1 MGGETEVAIGGR
13 ASRFTGGS
21 AALAAAPL
29 WAIVGVCCAL
39 PLGWMAWQVVSRPE
53 VLAGVKW
60 SGFQWRLL
68 GRTVLYNGAV
78 AVLATG
84 LGMPAALVVGRGRG
98 WASRMIVLVLPL
110 GLLVPSIVYTYGWM
124 QVFRLMGVNFD
135 PAGGADVLR
144 CVWVLSAWL
153 WALPAAV
160 VGVSL
165 RLSDSQV
172 QQQAMLDGALW
183 RVTLRQMA
191 GPIVA
196 SMAMV
201 MVLAMQEFVV
211 YERSGISVVATEIR
225 TVFETGSVG
234 LSSSAITGV
243 TGGSSR
249 AGVEQADR
257 AAGAVTTALPVL
269 VIVAGLSLV
278 AMWNVKGSGGENGGV
293 GGWPKVLNAGAGA
306 MVAAGAIVLL
316 TLAAPTVAMVVS
328 MKRPISPV
336 HSWAVLGPQV
346 SGSVLIGFLTA
357 LAGMGIA
364 MLACVRPGRWLVG
377 VALVSFLVGGELLA
391 IADIRIYNRSDPWP
405 INSLCGS
412 GREVFGWIYNNAP
425 IMVIAYI
432 GRFGWL
438 ALLAG
443 QASWSTDLKEL
454 RAMAALDGAG
464 PVRTAAYV
472 IWPLLWP
479 MLAAAAILVL
489 LFSMTEVP
497 ATVLLSP
504 QRPQMLIPMLMTWVH
519 NLRYDDM
526 LEGSLLLM
534 GVVFVLGSGSM
545 LLGWI
550 GMRLAGLLRR
560 TGAGS
565 AAKGAMLLAAAIVLS
580 GCGDGTKP
588 QEVWC
593 ETGAGKG
600 QTVYPRGICYSKF
613 DHTFFFVDRMAR
625 IQHLDAH
632 GNWLNDWRMQ
642 EFTRGKPI
650 GLSIGPDGNVYVADT
665 HYGRVMVFTP
675 KGELVRS
682 FGSEGRGPGQFVYPT
697 DVGFD
702 SAGNM
707 YVSEYGD
714 NDRIQV
720 FDAKGKYLR
729 MFGKFGQGDG
739 EFSRPE
745 GMVMDGDLVYVTD
758 SCNHRI
764 VVFKTDGT
772 FVRAMGGL
780 GSGLGELRFP
790 YGIDQDSRG
799 HLIVAEFGNNRVQA
813 IDKRTG
819 KGVRTWGVAG
829 RERGQLAYPWAVAV
843 DKNDRIVVVDS
854 GNNRMQVFSW

>member
-1 MGGETEVAIGGR
+1 MPVLRWSVAIENRKTKSEKWLG
-13 ASRFTGGS
+13 
-21 AALAAAPL
+21 LMAAAPL

-60 SGFQWRLL
+60 SGFQWGLL

-78 AVLATG
+78 AVVATG
-84 LGMPAALVVGRGRG
+84 LGLPAAIVVGRGSG
-98 WASRMIVLVLPL
+98 WASRIIVLVLPL
-110 GLLVPSIVYTYGWM
+110 ALLVPSIVYTYGWM
-124 QVFRLMGVNFD
+124 QVFRMMGVNFD

-144 CVWVLSAWL
+144 CVWVLAAWL

-160 VGVSL
+160 VGMSL

-243 TGGSSR
+243 TGGPSR
-249 AGVEQADR
+249 AGLEQAER
-257 AAGAVTTALPVL
+257 AAGAVATALPLL
-269 VIVAGLSLV
+269 VIVAGLSLL

-306 MVAAGAIVLL
+306 TVAAGAIVLL

-357 LAGMGIA
+357 VAGVGIA

-412 GREVFGWIYNNAP
+412 
-425 IMVIAYI
+425 
-432 GRFGWL
+432 
-438 ALLAG
+438 
-443 QASWSTDLKEL
+443 
-454 RAMAALDGAG
+454 
-464 PVRTAAYV
+464 
-472 IWPLLWP
+472 
-479 MLAAAAILVL
+479 
-489 LFSMTEVP
+489 EVP

-545 LLGWI
+545 LLAWI

-560 TGAGS
+560 TGARSAGS
-565 AAKGAMLLAAAIVLS
+565 AAKGAMLLAAAILLS
-580 GCGDGTKP
+580 GCGDGTQP

-600 QTVYPRGICYSKF
+600 QTVYPRGICYSKL
-613 DHTFFFVDRMAR
+613 DDTFFFVDRMAR

-675 KGELVRS
+675 KGEWVRS
-682 FGSEGRGPGQFVYPT
+682 LGSEGRAPGQFVYPT

-702 SAGNM
+702 SAGNV

-720 FDAKGKYLR
+720 FDAKGNYLR
-729 MFGKFGQGDG
+729 MFGNFGQGDG

-745 GMVMDGDLVYVTD
+745 GMVMDGNLVYVTD

-813 IDKRTG
+813 IDKQTG

-829 RERGQLAYPWAVAV
+829 REPGQLAYPWAVAV